1 MNDIDPIDINNIDLL
16 SERRKK
22 LISENL
28 GLIGWS
34 IQRFFPHVPDVDRED
49 AWQDGFFGL
58 VRAARGYDFD
68 MGLKFSTYATGW
80 IRSAV
85 QKGRGNAYG
94 INFRRAI
101 SKGDSFSTPISLD
114 KTSGQDGD
122 AYTLGD
128 TLSSDDDVDDEA
140 TNTAAAD
147 YLKEAFRTASRDAI
161 DLAIAEEIIGSSY
174 EDRSFDFK
182 RLTEKFNFS
191 RYGIHLR
198 RQRLID
204 RAKTIFESGES
215 NDAASVS
222 R

>member
-1 MNDIDPIDINNIDLL
+1 MSGVDPLDINNIEQL
-16 SERRKK
+16 SERRRK
-22 LISENL
+22 LINENL

-85 QKGRGNAYG
+85 QKGRGSAYG

-101 SKGDSFSTPISLD
+101 SKGDSFSTPVSLD
-114 KTSGQDGD
+114 KIQGHEGD
-122 AYTLGD
+122 SQTLGD
-128 TLSSDDDVDDEA
+128 TLSSTDDVDAEA
-140 TNTAAAD
+140 TNSAAAQA
-147 YLKEAFRTASRDAI
+147 LKLAFTKASKDAI
-161 DLAIAEEIIGSSY
+161 DLAIADEIVRSSY
-174 EDRSFDFK
+174 EDRGFDFK
-182 RLTEKFNFS
+182 RLTETFNFS

-215 NDAASVS
+215 NESTSVP